1 MRAIVRQS
9 EIVETLDF
17 AFDEYRMMKDL
28 GFAKD
33 KSPDEIAKEYANDH
47 IIQFYREKILE
58 GRVKNGEPKDFNY

>member
-33 KSPDEIAKEYANDH
+33 KSPDEIAKAYSKDYLV
-47 IIQFYREKILE
+47 QFYREKILE